1 MSSAYVRSFARGLM
15 PKLSTQFYETVNE
28 EVTPS
33 DQLWMTLSFDAYS
46 KELNTYCRS
55 TTEYGVINL
64 VYFSDPG
71 LGDSAALTALEADA
85 AVFYSQSD
93 SSGRLVFTN
102 CSAPEE
108 VSNGRDYVVS
118 ISVTYEFY
126 TT

>member
-15 PKLSTQFYETVNE
+15 PKMGTKFYETINKEVNP
-28 EVTPS
+28 TDPI
-33 DQLWMTLSFDAYS
+33 WMTLTFDAFT
-46 KELNTYCRS
+46 KQLDTYCRS

-71 LGDSAALTALEADA
+71 IGDDSVLAAAEADA
-85 AVFYSQSD
+85 NLFYDQSD
-93 SSGRLVFTN
+93 SSGRLVFTS

-118 ISVTYEFY
+118 IAVSYEFY
-126 TT
+126 SS